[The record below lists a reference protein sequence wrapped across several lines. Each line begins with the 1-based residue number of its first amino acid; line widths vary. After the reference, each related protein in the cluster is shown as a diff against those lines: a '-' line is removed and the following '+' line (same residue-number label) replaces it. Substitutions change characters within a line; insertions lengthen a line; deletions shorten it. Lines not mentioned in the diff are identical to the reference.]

1 MNMRMRLRLRLRV
14 WVWLWV
20 REPIKCGTNMHTET
34 QAETRVWHLV
44 NSLAVCLGQLCMQF
58 GVHPQSQRAAA
69 ATIVGKVTPKSHGK
83 MQQKFSGKTKMRKK
97 KPTLSQRPR
106 KFIRH
111 KWVHFSSVQIRIQ
124 VRIRVRLG
132 LGTGHALPVFPGSFH
147 LAQLIGCLSSHT
159 AL

>member
-1 MNMRMRLRLRLRV
+1 MYAHTLIPSAWCVIMNMRMRLRLRLRV

-58 GVHPQSQRAAA
+58 GAHPQSQRAAA

-97 KPTLSQRPR
+97 GNPR
-106 KFIRH
+106 FHSALANLLDTNEFI
-111 KWVHFSSVQIRIQ
+111 SVQSRFGF
-124 VRIRVRLG
+124 RFG
-132 LGTGHALPVFPGSFH
+132 FVF
-147 LAQLIGCLSSHT
+147 A
-159 AL
+159 